1 MIQPPFRRVQ
11 PTRNYEQVAQQI
23 QQAIIEGHF
32 KPGDKLP
39 PQKELMNL
47 FHVSKFTI
55 MAAIRS
61 LEKSGLVYTKSGA
74 TGGTFVSELNT
85 AGFSESLRLL
95 LSMKKVPLEELAE
108 FRLTVEGRV
117 AYWAARRR
125 RKEDIARMEGLLETM
140 AAILDSDGHAERL
153 VPVDM
158 EFHLAVA
165 KASRNTLFL
174 AIMETIHECFHPIFS
189 YVPQES
195 WAKTYPD
202 LVRVFQAVK
211 ARDARAAEKA
221 IREHIARSSR
231 LILRQFREKKVKP
244 ELFMESGVYDTF

>member
-1 MIQPPFRRVQ
+1 MIQTPFRRVQ
-11 PTRNYEQVAQQI
+11 PTRNYEQVAQQM

-39 PQKELMNL
+39 TQQELMEL
-47 FHVSKFTI
+47 FNVSKFTI
-55 MAAIRS
+55 MAAIRN

-74 TGGTFVSELNT
+74 RGGTFVSEINT
-85 AGFSESLRLL
+85 AGFSESLKLL
-95 LSMKKVPLEELAE
+95 LSMRKVSLEELAE
-108 FRLTVEGRV
+108 FRLTVEGRA

-125 RKEDIARMEGLLETM
+125 RKEDMKSMEDLLETM
-140 AAILDSDGHAERL
+140 AHLLELNRQADEL

-158 EFHLAVA
+158 SFHLAVA

-174 AIMETIHECFHPIFS
+174 AIMETVHECFHPIFS
-189 YVPQES
+189 CVPRES

-202 LVRVFQAVK
+202 LVKVFQAVK

-231 LILRQFREKKVKP
+231 LILRQFREKQVKP
-244 ELFMESGVYDTF
+244 ELFMEPGVYDSS